1 MDKDGQF
8 VSSLLLASA
17 KAYAAGAVDRQVMLQ
32 PEEVDRY
39 GPRGFT
45 TLVQE
50 TEVRILHVAEAVAVR
65 RPALFDAHLAWVKI
79 AAVAR
84 DVPVDFL
91 RTNLACLRDELC
103 ERLPAGGPAALA
115 EETISGG
122 IAALDRA
129 PEVAPSLLGDH
140 TPHVD
145 LARRYLLA
153 VLEGRRDDA
162 MELIVSARASGVAR
176 EDLHD
181 LLWRVQGEMGRMWQ
195 MNQIH
200 SAEEHL
206 GSRIAEEL
214 MIIMRTGVA
223 RPPKVGRRVLVACVA
238 GNHHELGARLVA
250 DHFEM
255 SGWDALLLG
264 ADTPSFD
271 VLRGVHDFQPDLL
284 AVSANLTL
292 HVGATAELI
301 RILREDP
308 LCTTLPV
315 MVGGGPFNL
324 VPDLWELVGADGHA
338 TTAAGAVAMGETLV
352 ARAGPAA
359 D

>member
-8 VSSLLLASA
+8 VSSLLLASSR
-17 KAYAAGAVDRQVMLQ
+17 AYAAGAVERQVTLQ
-32 PEEVDRY
+32 PEEVERY

-45 TLVQE
+45 TLVHE
-50 TEVRILHVAEAVAVR
+50 TEMRVLHLAEAVAVR
-65 RPALFDAHLAWVKI
+65 RPALFDAHVAWVKI

-84 DVPVDFL
+84 DVPADFL
-91 RTNLACLRDELC
+91 RTNLACLRDELR
-103 ERLPAGGPAALA
+103 ERLPAGGLAELA
-115 EETISGG
+115 EEIVSGG
-122 IAALDRA
+122 IATLDQA
-129 PEVAPSLLGDH
+129 PEIAPSLLGDD

-162 MELIVSARASGVAR
+162 MELILGARDSGVSR

-181 LLWRVQGEMGRMWQ
+181 TLWRVQGEMGRMWQ

-214 MIIMRTGVA
+214 MIIMRTGLA
-223 RPPKVGRRVLVACVA
+223 RPPKIGRRVLVACVA

-264 ADTPSFD
+264 ADTPSLD
-271 VLRGVHDFQPDLL
+271 VVRGIHDFQPDLL

-292 HVGATAELI
+292 HVGATTELI

-324 VPDLWELVGADGHA
+324 VPDLWEVVGADGHA
-338 TTAAGAVAMGETLV
+338 TSAPQAVAVGETLV
-352 ARAGPAA
+352 ARARPAA